1 MSRRIFMVE
10 GEEVTQQINALSFA
24 IQKDMAIRKFSN
36 SDTLHATDERDMG
49 AYGACAEVVLRSLH

>member
-1 MSRRIFMVE
+1 MVE